1 MGGKQGRAASQGEAC
16 LQVEKM
22 MGCGVEMPESEFF
35 EPTKIEWRP
44 GFLKKTFQFGR
55 ILAKEEG
62 RMATLESYGKS
73 RFNRQVVLFSKK
85 NSRFNKHSFSSFPSF
100 RTRVIV
106 YSIILSE
113 LNLIRR

>member
-1 MGGKQGRAASQGEAC
+1 
-16 LQVEKM
+16 

-73 RFNRQVVLFSKK
+73 RLVWEILGDAGKLKQLIALKK
-85 NSRFNKHSFSSFPSF
+85 KGSPSHEIMETF
-100 RTRVIV
+100 REYR
-106 YSIILSE
+106 
-113 LNLIRR
+113 

>member
-16 LQVEKM
+16 LQVEKL
-22 MGCGVEMPESEFF
+22 MGFGVEMPESEFF

-73 RFNRQVVLFSKK
+73 RLKQLTRMWSARLF
-85 NSRFNKHSFSSFPSF
+85 
-100 RTRVIV
+100 
-106 YSIILSE
+106 
-113 LNLIRR
+113 